1 MMSMMSMVSMS
12 RGESVACGIIP
23 PAVFFYI
30 INPFAQFVATPRGP
44 IGNINRNFHGTIR
57 ARAMFPKRPMRMQYA
72 RGGGAGSP
80 KAPLPPPGRRR
91 LPPRAPAG
99 TLVGAPYAPS
109 ADEAG
114 REYQEYDDDDGGG
127 GGGDDRG
134 GDYDYDYDYGGEGY
148 EEGYGGKGGGAQGEV
163 WVWIAAGAILFV
175 FALAAAAL
183 GLSIWSVLAASS
195 ANRRLDDAKESGLLL
210 REAPTQRGH
219 TPQWDPD
226 QRAWFPGHAS
236 VRALEDVRLGSD
248 ERPLEEGDILRW
260 ERGRLVNARDRALEQ
275 ELGHHLDTRFVRPQ
289 TGDVPL
295 YNGNSS
301 QWRNVPLGAMLAI
314 RALGDVEFAG
324 PGGAPRD
331 GATLRYNAKRGKW
344 VERSEAAR
352 AWLRFCAPPEGANTY
367 EVNRTWGALEQP
379 LAPGRWTPIRPV
391 SPFIGIYTMDLHTQG
406 GLRASRKNAALIT
419 RRHNDHH
426 GMRPSA
432 GGGAT
437 GAAPLY
443 LMRAIV
449 AAGGFPAPGAWGF
462 LVGNEPNP
470 ADGGFAAWPE
480 WLGPHQDF
488 PAAASGPAVHQW
500 NVETVRRIGPDTPI
514 NLAYYQDKDAEP
526 AHQPLIQCMMMSVEE
541 L

>member
-1 MMSMMSMVSMS
+1 
-12 RGESVACGIIP
+12 
-23 PAVFFYI
+23 
-30 INPFAQFVATPRGP
+30 
-44 IGNINRNFHGTIR
+44 
-57 ARAMFPKRPMRMQYA
+57 MFPKRPTRMRHA
-72 RGGGAGSP
+72 RGGASR
-80 KAPLPPPGRRR
+80 APLVPPGRRR

-99 TLVGAPYAPS
+99 APYA
-109 ADEAG
+109 AAGEAG
-114 REYQEYDDDDGGG
+114 GEYEEEEEEEYGQ
-127 GGGDDRG
+127 
-134 GDYDYDYDYGGEGY
+134 DYGEDYGEEYG
-148 EEGYGGKGGGAQGEV
+148 EEYGGGYGGKGWGAQGEV
-163 WVWIAAGAILFV
+163 GVWVAAGAILFV
-175 FALAAAAL
+175 FAIAAAAL
-183 GLSIWSVLAASS
+183 GLSIWSVVAASS
-195 ANRRLDDAKESGLLL
+195 ANRRLDNAKESGLLL

-226 QRAWFPGHAS
+226 QRAWFPGHTS

-301 QWRNVPLGAMLAI
+301 QWRNVPLGALLAL

-344 VERSEAAR
+344 VERTEAAR
-352 AWLRFCAPPEGANTY
+352 AWLRFCAPPEGAHTF

-391 SPFIGIYTMDLHTQG
+391 SPFIGIYTLDLHTQG

-426 GMRPSA
+426 GMRPTP
-432 GGGAT
+432 GGGSA
-437 GAAPLY
+437 GAAPTY
-443 LMRAIV
+443 LVRAV
-449 AAGGFPAPGAWGF
+449 VTARGFPAPGAWGF

-470 ADGGFAAWPE
+470 ADGGFAAWPQWHE
-480 WLGPHQDF
+480 PPTEF
-488 PAAASGPAVHQW
+488 PAYASGPATHQW

-514 NLAYYQDKDAEP
+514 NLAYYQDKEAGGAGDAP
-526 AHQPLIQCMMMSVEE
+526 ADQPLIQCMMMSVEE